1 MAHTSPVTYSDS
13 LRSGPEGPHV
23 LRATAA
29 DIDTLAEVLADA
41 FYDDPIWSW
50 LIPSDGTR
58 REGLRRLFA
67 VQLDIQGM
75 ATGSVWSTSDLAGAV
90 IATPPGKWRLPALP
104 MLRNSG
110 AYIRTFGTRFPRN
123 LVYLL
128 RMERLHLHGPHHYI
142 PTVGVAPAFQGKGL
156 GSALMAPTLELC
168 DAQQLPAYI
177 EASSERSAA
186 LYERLG
192 FVTTSEMRVF
202 DSPPMRLMVRQPVAR
217 RPMS

>member
-1 MAHTSPVTYSDS
+1 MAHTSPVASPDS
-13 LRSGPEGPHV
+13 LQSRPDGAQV
-23 LRATAA
+23 CRATVA

-41 FYDDPIWSW
+41 FYDDPIWCW
-50 LIPSDGTR
+50 LIPSDATR
-58 REGLRRLFA
+58 REALRSLFA

-75 ATGSVWSTSDLAGAV
+75 AVGSVWTTSDLAGAV
-90 IATPPGKWRLPALP
+90 IATPPGKWRLPAVP

-110 AYIRTFGTRFPRN
+110 AYIRAFGTRFPRN

-128 RMERLHLHGPHHYI
+128 RMERLHLQGPHHYI
-142 PTVGVAPAFQGKGL
+142 PTVGVAPPFQGKGL
-156 GSALMAPTLELC
+156 GSALMGPTLELC
-168 DAQQLPAYI
+168 DTQQLPAYI

-192 FVTTSEMRVF
+192 FVLTSEMRVF
-202 DSPPMRLMVRQPVAR
+202 DSPPMRLMVRQPAVR